1 MTAEAETHLCQS
13 RASTPPAK
21 FWPEKDTWNTRP
33 NGDRCCSFCG
43 SLHPDDW
50 LRLMKDAAD
59 MSSETVIDPT
69 DKGYKFYV
77 RQKGVKNASEGGI
90 KFYTW
95 HIPSDE
101 WAAEANALHPSVV
114 AVSRHKN
121 AVAMQDL
128 FGKPS

>member
-1 MTAEAETHLCQS
+1 
-13 RASTPPAK
+13 
-21 FWPEKDTWNTRP
+21 
-33 NGDRCCSFCG
+33 
-43 SLHPDDW
+43 
-50 LRLMKDAAD
+50 MKDAAD

-90 KFYTW
+90 KFYTR